1 MDGIYKANSIGG
13 IDEEGR
19 AAQTERQGKREKMSE

>member
-1 MDGIYKANSIGG
+1 MNGIYKANSTGG

-19 AAQTERQGKREKMSE
+19 AAQTERQRKREKMSE